1 MSDRFSVAA
10 AWAISSKRPGNPQGY
25 ETASAPEDAKTAGRL
40 VVLAESMGTPRG
52 LRSGSS
58 DELPWVTFT
67 GGGSSAAP
75 MLAVATIAWSHER
88 DGTGQPITPARAVW
102 LPWPEVARRRLTY
115 SALLE
120 GVGRLRWPE
129 VDAGPEDAAGH
140 ETQVCVP
147 PRDTRQIIDEISRW
161 SFDFVARIAVLLVDG
176 RRVAIVLR
184 PDEVVPLT
192 ERLRLLDAVLA
203 LLPFGARNCLTVA
216 TWASYQAGQ
225 AAALTF
231 SDGVQSDQVG
241 VSLSDFR
248 EPVRCGERGE
258 DYLRELA
265 AIRDQGFDV
274 AAIVDHLAAR
284 TEPVRRVA
292 DLSLETLSD
301 IRFASVVYEEV
312 KRSAGSVE
320 RVGRALREGNFPELY
335 LQTFAAFLAESACT
349 APRKEARRAGDLLVS
364 EWSPVFPKVF
374 GDLTRSAPERVPD
387 GESKWLELC
396 QKATSHEGA
405 VAYLARA
412 LRPPLVLAGDDAFE
426 GMVTLTVRY
435 LSSPELV
442 NAVAH
447 RVLIAQPYVFLQA
460 LSAILSPSA
469 NNRWRRMADD
479 LKHRF
484 GSAVSPTLV
493 ALSGFVASGEPAWL
507 RPVLLAP
514 RGQEARFE
522 PRDLEALADLGPAAV
537 ACFVDLLAPKAGSTA
552 TVEICWPAVARLL
565 RAPKA
570 NAEIGDLARSLLSLQ
585 SENHREPAVD
595 HRARIDFLCLTVS
608 QAPRYGDLVESAS
621 QAYLD
626 AFRRIL
632 EGVDA
637 GWVAQVIER
646 LFGHLHRS
654 FSSVSPEA
662 VQRLDKALGIGV
674 TRQYLAH
681 LASWLGEGRIR
692 EVRALDLPV
701 EWRNEL
707 KALPE
712 LAWFRALCELESL
725 VTANFGAAAV
735 CEKATEA
742 LRNPVSADEVARV
755 LNAFIGR
762 VEAVEAELLLRRL
775 YRCDG
780 TGRYVASLVRDHAF
794 EVRLGGFA
802 LHVDKLHEY
811 SQWLLQ
817 GRADQE
823 KTR

>member
-1 MSDRFSVAA
+1 MSASSSVTAT
-10 AWAISSKRPGNPQGY
+10 WAISSKRPGNPQGY
-25 ETASAPEDAKTAGRL
+25 ETTSAPEDAKTAGRL

-52 LRSGSS
+52 LRFGSS
-58 DELPWVTFT
+58 DELPWVTFA

-88 DGTGQPITPARAVW
+88 DGTRQPITPARAVW

-120 GVGRLRWPE
+120 GFGQLRWPE
-129 VDAGPEDAAGH
+129 VDAGPESAAGH

-147 PRDTRQIIDEISRW
+147 PPDTCRVVDEISRW
-161 SFDFVARIAVLLVDG
+161 SFGFIARIAALLADG

-192 ERLRLLDAVLA
+192 ERLWLLDAVLA

-241 VSLSDFR
+241 VSLSGFR

-258 DYLRELA
+258 DYLRELE

-284 TEPVRRVA
+284 TEPLRRVA
-292 DLSLETLSD
+292 DFSIEVLSD

-320 RVGRALREGNFPELY
+320 RVGRALRDGNPSELY
-335 LQTFAAFLAESACT
+335 LRTFAAFLAESACT
-349 APRKEARRAGDLLVS
+349 ASRKEARRAGELLVS

-374 GDLTRSAPERVPD
+374 GDLTRSAPERVPG

-405 VAYLARA
+405 AAYLARA
-412 LRPPLVLAGDDAFE
+412 LRPPLVSAGDHAFE
-426 GMVTLTVRY
+426 GLVALTVCY
-435 LSSPELV
+435 LSSSGLV
-442 NAVAH
+442 DGAAH
-447 RVLIAQPYVFLQA
+447 RVLIAQPYIFLEA

-469 NNRWRRMADD
+469 NSRWRRIADD
-479 LKHRF
+479 FKHRF
-484 GSAVSPTLV
+484 GSAVSPSLDALSRFV
-493 ALSGFVASGEPAWL
+493 ALGEPAWL

-514 RGQEARFE
+514 RGQEAQFE
-522 PRDLEALADLGPAAV
+522 RRDLEALADLGPAAV
-537 ACFVDLLAPKAGSTA
+537 SRFVDLLAPKAGSTA

-565 RAPKA
+565 RAPKVSD
-570 NAEIGDLARSLLSLQ
+570 EIGDLARSLASLGP
-585 SENHREPAVD
+585 EKRREPTGD
-595 HRARIDFLCLTVS
+595 HRARIDFLCLTAGREP
-608 QAPRYGDLVESAS
+608 QYPDLVESAS
-621 QAYLD
+621 DAYLD

-632 EGVDA
+632 DGTDTSL
-637 GWVAQVIER
+637 GAQVTEN
-646 LFGHLHRS
+646 LVGHLYSS
-654 FSSVSPEA
+654 FGSVPPEA
-662 VQRLDKALGIGV
+662 VQRLDKALGTDI
-674 TRQYLAH
+674 TRQYIAH
-681 LASWLGEGRIR
+681 LAFRLGEGRIR
-692 EVRALDLPV
+692 EVRELDLPIA
-701 EWRNEL
+701 WRNDL

-725 VTANFGAAAV
+725 VAVDIGAAAV
-735 CEKATEA
+735 FAKAADA
-742 LRNPVSADEVARV
+742 LHNPASADEVARV
-755 LNAFIGR
+755 LNAFVGR
-762 VEAVEAELLLRRL
+762 VEAVDAELLLWRL
-775 YRCDG
+775 YSSDG
-780 TGRYVASLVRDHAF
+780 TARYVASQVRDHAF
-794 EVRLGGFA
+794 EVGLSGFVRR
-802 LHVDKLHEY
+802 VDELHEF

-817 GRADQE
+817 GREEQE
-823 KTR
+823 